1 MSTSDTSRRVV
12 SSPGLEK
19 RESRPYPSFSK
30 AHSRESATKESI
42 FPPRMTVRSPSPIDY
57 SRDASSKA
65 KATSPRPKKHRSSI
79 YAGPPSPPLTAERS
93 SDGSREGAPKRY
105 TVTPTPRPESYRR
118 SFEDLPDRTNQ
129 WIPSSSSINLRQA
142 EEGRS
147 KADIKIDIKKSPTK
161 KKETSSPKVSPAPIR
176 TDRVRR
182 QESPARQSPGASQRR
197 ATPIRHRSRT
207 DSDTTIAAA
216 RNSNLRPLLLVPQD
230 GPSSHSDSGSS
241 PHTPNV
247 QDQAFRNGYA
257 GGKADQQFEV
267 FMSDDQLRG
276 AENGMPFLPFTSPPP
291 PPELELAE
299 VPRVDY
305 LLQNGGLP
313 HLLPR
318 CFSLAAMPNQINAYQ
333 QYSSP
338 QLGLPPAAAMS
349 ELFAPYTTMLD
360 DLDKVMAKDGS
371 VAVATGYKSVAR
383 RLLDRLEHVFARNIS
398 SEVCSCIM
406 CSESHQSQGVH
417 AEETGVSW
425 GEVLELVSGRRDLPQ
440 WPPFTPIAATPGVD
454 LFNAQKPVK
463 PMQELD
469 IDIPDEYRD
478 HYIRQSQKT
487 KHSVQKW
494 LASQP
499 EEQAEPPNEV
509 DDETLTFAMLTYLE
523 RLEKSTF
530 AALVRDSGASSTS
543 RSATPAQPFAAQP
556 DLMSKVSSAL
566 IRLYRL
572 SKPPRH
578 PETAMYLLKNPSL
591 HNALA
596 TMAAISAPEWDILIS
611 GRFDGFLWSGAEDT
625 GTSPFTSVPTSTQPR
640 ALSRGPTAFTFSR
653 TTTPFSPLGTTVPT
667 RTTTPAT
674 STTINGAF
682 LAGAPVQLDE
692 DTELAVLAEVEREI
706 FLGMDAIEDA
716 VQALHLQA
724 QNVRLALQRR
734 GAGLAMQARMRREE
748 AAAAMGRAWTGTP
761 GADPGFEGIGV
772 GEGVSRGPTP
782 AGLDDDGFSDVISL
796 APDDSASNIGWRA
809 KEVRRARERDT
820 NRERRRDDRERGPG
834 SAELLATEKKK
845 KRGLFGFGKRM
856 DEVREEE

>member
-1 MSTSDTSRRVV
+1 M
-12 SSPGLEK
+12 
-19 RESRPYPSFSK
+19 
-30 AHSRESATKESI
+30 
-42 FPPRMTVRSPSPIDY
+42 
-57 SRDASSKA
+57 
-65 KATSPRPKKHRSSI
+65 
-79 YAGPPSPPLTAERS
+79 
-93 SDGSREGAPKRY
+93 
-105 TVTPTPRPESYRR
+105 
-118 SFEDLPDRTNQ
+118 
-129 WIPSSSSINLRQA
+129 RQ
-142 EEGRS
+142 
-147 KADIKIDIKKSPTK
+147 
-161 KKETSSPKVSPAPIR
+161 
-176 TDRVRR
+176 
-182 QESPARQSPGASQRR
+182 
-197 ATPIRHRSRT
+197 RSRT
-207 DSDTTIAAA
+207 DSDTTVAGA
-216 RNSNLRPLLLVPQD
+216 RNSNLRPPILTPQD

-247 QDQAFRNGYA
+247 QDQAFANGYA
-257 GGKADQQFEV
+257 GGKADKRFEV
-267 FMSDDQLRG
+267 FVSDDQLRE

-318 CFSLAAMPNQINAYQ
+318 CFSLAALPNQVNAYQ

-349 ELFAPYTTMLD
+349 ELFAPYTTMLE

-398 SEVCSCIM
+398 SEVCSCLM
-406 CSESHQSQGVH
+406 CAESHQSVVLPP
-417 AEETGVSW
+417 EETGVSW

-440 WPPFTPIAATPGVD
+440 WPPFTPITGTPAAD
-454 LFNAQKPVK
+454 LLNAQRPVR

-523 RLEKSTF
+523 PFEKGTF
-530 AALVRDSGASSTS
+530 AALVRDSSAPSPS
-543 RSATPAQPFAAQP
+543 RSAAPALPSAAQP
-556 DLMSKVSSAL
+556 DLMSKVSLAL

-572 SKPPRH
+572 SKAPRH
-578 PETAMYLLKNPSL
+578 PETAMYLLKNPQL

-596 TMAAISAPEWDILIS
+596 TIAAISAPEWDILIS

-625 GTSPFTSVPTSTQPR
+625 GGGFPFTSIPGGSHTQAR
-640 ALSRGPTAFTFSR
+640 APSRGPTTTTTTFSC
-653 TTTPFSPLGTTVPT
+653 TTTPFSPINTSIST
-667 RTTTPAT
+667 RSTTPAT
-674 STTINGAF
+674 STTSTGTF

-748 AAAAMGRAWTGTP
+748 AAAAMGRAGTGTP
-761 GADPGFEGIGV
+761 GV
-772 GEGVSRGPTP
+772 GLNGEETSRGLAP
-782 AGLDDDGFSDVISL
+782 AGVRTDADDDGFSDVISL
-796 APDDSASNIGWRA
+796 APDDSASNIGWRTKEIRRA
-809 KEVRRARERDT
+809 KERDS
-820 NRERRRDDRERGPG
+820 NRERRRDDRERRPG